1 MIEPPAI
8 DESQRSGFVSRRA
21 WKVAMAYALFA
32 TLWICFSD
40 SALKV
45 LLADSELLVKWSML
59 KGLGF
64 VAVTSVL
71 LLLMMRQ
78 TFGKIEAGYVS
89 LKEKEDE
96 RRAHEVEILRISR
109 LYSAL
114 SQVNQA
120 IVWTPDREELLT
132 KVCRVLVE
140 FGEFRMAWI
149 GWHSPEKRELVPV
162 AVWGDQTGYLDSIR
176 VYTDDRPEGSGP
188 TGIAFREE
196 RYHVCNDMLES
207 ESLLPW
213 RSEFEPRGY
222 QALAAFPIRMNG
234 AVCGVL
240 TVYSEFAGFF
250 QDKEVALLEE
260 AALDVSFALENCARM
275 EEHRNVE
282 NALRASEERYRTTLD
297 SMMEG
302 CQLVDFDWRY
312 LYLNDAAA
320 VHNRRPNTDLLGNR
334 MSDMWPGIEESVAF
348 VPLRR
353 SMELRV
359 ADHHETE
366 FVFPDGSSGWF
377 DVRCHPIPE
386 GIFILSIDI
395 TERKRMECSVRE
407 SEQRFRQLAES
418 VNEVFWLTNPSKDH
432 ILYVSPAFEKIWGIS
447 CRELYDRPRIWLE
460 AIHPDDRE
468 RVAHSAMTRQ
478 TLGEYDEIYRILRAD
493 GSIRWVHDRAF
504 PICDEGGNVYRL
516 AGTVVDVTESRLAS
530 AELARSNRALR
541 MLSECCE
548 ALTRITDEG
557 ELIQDVCR
565 LAVEIGGYQV
575 AWVGYAVDDEGRS
588 IFPMTHAGS
597 ENGYF
602 SEIKL
607 TWADDDPIS
616 KGPAGRTIKEGK
628 VVICRDIKQESEYF
642 HWRKQALNHGCRSV
656 ICLPLRDEDHTFGLL
671 SLHSGQVSEAGD
683 DEIKLLQDLADDLAF
698 GIVNI
703 RSQIDRRR
711 MESAMLKV
719 AASVS
724 ASADDRFFMQLALNM
739 AEALGAEA
747 GFIARLMP
755 EPPLTSK
762 TIAAVAG
769 GRALEIF
776 EYLLEG
782 TPCELLLELED
793 LCVVHG
799 RLMETFPGVPE
810 FAGMEMQAYV
820 GRRLVSS
827 AGQLV
832 GFIAVL
838 FKDKL
843 KDVDFVSSTLRIFAT
858 RAAAELERLE
868 SDARILEQASLLDK
882 AQDAIIVRGLDHRII
897 YWNRSAERLYGWSA
911 SEAVGGN
918 IREMLY
924 ASPEAFLAATQATL
938 DSGEWVGEIEQ
949 LTRDRRQKVVEG
961 RWSLVHDSQGNPKS
975 ILAINTDVTER
986 KLLERQFLRA
996 QRLESIGT
1004 LAGGIAHD
1012 LNNVLA
1018 PIMMSIDLLRNHI
1031 TRPGGVEILDLIGAS
1046 ARRGAEMV
1054 GQVLAF
1060 ARGVEGRS
1068 IVVDVSQVVG
1078 ELVRIIQDTFPKNIR
1093 VETTIQPDLW
1103 MIKGDPTQLH
1113 QVLLNLCVNSRDAMP
1128 DGGLIRLKLVN
1139 FTIDAHYAAMNI
1151 EARLGPHVMIDVED
1165 SGHGISREIIDQL
1178 FDPFFTTKEAGKGTG
1193 LGLSTSQAIVKSHGG
1208 FIRVA
1213 SEPGASARFQIMLP
1227 GDAELSVTPARLHA
1241 VSVFQG
1247 NGETLLVVD
1256 DENSIRQI
1264 TRQTLEGSGY
1274 KVILAADGSE
1284 AVAAYV
1290 AHQDEI
1296 SLVITDMMMPVM
1308 DGQATLHV
1316 LRRLAP
1322 TLKIIGVSGI
1332 GPNGKDSRTED
1343 PAFNHF
1349 LRKPYTAE
1357 QLLGAIRLV
1366 FANGS

>member
-1 MIEPPAI
+1 MSEHPAN
-8 DESQRSGFVSRRA
+8 DDNQRSRLVSKRA
-21 WKVAMAYALFA
+21 GKVAFAYMVFA

-40 SALKV
+40 HALND
-45 LLADSELLVKWSML
+45 LLANPELPVRWSIV
-59 KGLGF
+59 KGLAF
-64 VAVTSVL
+64 VAVTSLL
-71 LLLMMRQ
+71 LLLMMRR
-78 TFGKIEAGYVS
+78 TFGTIEAGYAS
-89 LKEKEDE
+89 LKAKELE
-96 RRAHEVEILRISR
+96 RQAHEIEILRISR
-109 LYSAL
+109 MYAAL

-120 IVWTPDREELLT
+120 IVWTPDRDELLV

-149 GWHSPEKRELVPV
+149 GWHSAENRELLPV
-162 AVWGDQTGYLDSIR
+162 AVSGDETGYLDCIK
-176 VYTDDRPEGSGP
+176 VYTDDRPEARGP
-188 TGIAFREE
+188 TGTAFREDH
-196 RYHVCNDMLES
+196 YQICNDMLET
-207 ESLLPW
+207 ETLLPW
-213 RSEFEPRGY
+213 RQEFERRGY
-222 QALAAFPIRMNG
+222 RASAAFPIRMNG
-234 AVCGVL
+234 VVCGVL
-240 TVYSEFAGFF
+240 TVYADVAGFF

-260 AALDVSFALENCARM
+260 AALDISFAMDNCTRAD
-275 EEHRNVE
+275 EHRKVE

-302 CQLVDFDWRY
+302 CQIVGFDWRY
-312 LYLNDAAA
+312 LYLNEAAA
-320 VHNRRPNTDLLGNR
+320 IHNRRPNADLLGKR
-334 MSDMWPGIEESVAF
+334 MSDAWPGIGESVAF
-348 VPLRR
+348 GPLRR

-359 ADHHETE
+359 ADHHETD

-395 TERKRMECSVRE
+395 TERKKMESFVRE

-418 VNEVFWLTNPSKDH
+418 VNEVFWLTDPAKNE
-432 ILYVSPAFEKIWGIS
+432 ILYVSPAYEKIWGSS
-447 CRELYDRPRIWLE
+447 CRELYDFPGRWLE
-460 AIHPDDRE
+460 AVHSDDRE
-468 RVAHSAMTRQ
+468 QVTHSVMTRQ
-478 TLGEYDEIYRILRAD
+478 TRGEYDEIYRILRPD
-493 GSIRWVHDRAF
+493 GTIRWVHDRAF
-504 PICDEGGNVYRL
+504 PIFNDEGKVYRL
-516 AGTVVDVTESRLAS
+516 AGTAVDVTESKLA
-530 AELARSNRALR
+530 AMELARSNRALR

-575 AWVGYAVDDEGRS
+575 AWVGYAADDAGRS
-588 IFPMTHAGS
+588 IFPMAHAGS

-616 KGPAGRTIKEGK
+616 KGPGGRTIKEGK
-628 VVICRDIKQESEYF
+628 VVVCRDIKEESEYF
-642 HWRKQALNHGCRSV
+642 HWRKQALEHGCRSV
-656 ICLPLRDEDHTFGLL
+656 ICLPLRDDDHTFGLL
-671 SLHSGQVSEAGD
+671 SLHSGEVSDAGA

-724 ASADDRFFMQLALNM
+724 ASADERFFMQLCLNM

-747 GFIARLMP
+747 GFIARFLP
-755 EPPLTSK
+755 GPPLAAR

-769 GRALEIF
+769 GKAVENF
-776 EYLLEG
+776 EYLLDG
-782 TPCELLLELED
+782 HPCGGLLGPGD
-793 LCVVHG
+793 LCVVPCG
-799 RLMETFPGVPE
+799 MPEVFPNVPE
-810 FAGMEMQAYV
+810 FSGMSVQALV
-820 GRRLVSS
+820 GHRLTNST
-827 AGQLV
+827 GQVV
-832 GFIAVL
+832 GFIAVF
-838 FKDKL
+838 FKNPL

-868 SDARILEQASLLDK
+868 SDARILEQASLLDR
-882 AQDAIIVRGLDHRII
+882 AQDAIIVRGLDHRIL

-911 SEAVGGN
+911 SEAVGRN
-918 IREMLY
+918 IKEMLY
-924 ASPEAFLAATQATL
+924 ASPDAFLAATRATL

-949 LTRDRRQKVVEG
+949 LTKDRQSKVVEG

-975 ILAINTDVTER
+975 ILAINTDITGR

-996 QRLESIGT
+996 QRMESIGT

-1018 PIMMSIDLLRNHI
+1018 PIMMSIDLLRTYINN
-1031 TRPGGVEILDLIGAS
+1031 PSGEEVLNLVGAS

-1068 IVVDVSQVVG
+1068 VVVDVSQVVG
-1078 ELVRIIQDTFPKNIR
+1078 ELVRIIEDTFPKNIR
-1093 VETTIQPDLW
+1093 VETTIHPDLW
-1103 MIKGDPTQLH
+1103 TIKGDPTQLH

-1128 DGGLIRLKLVN
+1128 DGGLIRLTLGN
-1139 FTIDAHYAAMNI
+1139 FMIDGHYAAMNI
-1151 EARLGPHVMIDVED
+1151 DARLGPHVMIEVED
-1165 SGHGISREIIDQL
+1165 SGHGIPKEIIDQL

-1208 FIRVA
+1208 FIRVT
-1213 SEPGASARFQIMLP
+1213 SEPGAGARFQLVLP
-1227 GDAELSVTPARLHA
+1227 ADVEVCVASDHLMEEILPLGH
-1241 VSVFQG
+1241 
-1247 NGETLLVVD
+1247 GETLLVVD

-1264 TRQTLEGSGY
+1264 TRQTLEAFGY

-1284 AVAAYV
+1284 AIAAYV

-1308 DGQATLHV
+1308 DGQATLQV
-1316 LRRLAP
+1316 LRRLNP
-1322 TLKIIGVSGI
+1322 SVKIIGVSGI
-1332 GPNGKDSRTED
+1332 GPNGRDSKAENTGFTR
-1343 PAFNHF
+1343 F

-1357 QLLGAIRLV
+1357 QLLAVIRSVLV
-1366 FANGS
+1366 DEP